1 MFTKYKRIL
10 LKLSG
15 EVFAGERKAGIDP
28 KITESIAREVKDI
41 IDLGVE
47 VGIVLGGGNLFR
59 GAAASVNGMDRA
71 TGDYIGML
79 ATLMNGMAFQSALES
94 VGCPARIQS
103 AIPMQTVVEPYIRGK
118 ALHHLEKGRA
128 VIFAGGTGNPYFTTD
143 TTAALRA
150 AEINAEV
157 VLKATKVDGM
167 YTADPMK
174 DPHAQF
180 IPEITYAEALR
191 QGLKVMDATAIT
203 LCMENNIPLQ
213 IFNMTKPGNILKVV
227 KGEKLGSFVC

>member
-1 MFTKYKRIL
+1 LFTKYKRIL

-15 EVFAGERKAGIDP
+15 EVFAGDRKSGIDP
-28 KITESIAREVKDI
+28 KITEAIAREVKDV

-79 ATLMNGMAFQSALES
+79 ATIMNGMAFQSALES

-118 ALHHLEKGRA
+118 ALNHLEKGRA

-157 VLKATKVDGM
+157 VLKATKVDGI
-167 YTADPMK
+167 YSADPMK
-174 DPHAQF
+174 DSTAQF
-180 IPEITYAEALR
+180 IPEITYAEALQR
-191 QGLKVMDATAIT
+191 GLKVMDATAIT

-213 IFNMTKPGNILKVV
+213 VFNMTTPGNILKVV
-227 KGEKLGSFVC
+227 KGEKIGSLVR